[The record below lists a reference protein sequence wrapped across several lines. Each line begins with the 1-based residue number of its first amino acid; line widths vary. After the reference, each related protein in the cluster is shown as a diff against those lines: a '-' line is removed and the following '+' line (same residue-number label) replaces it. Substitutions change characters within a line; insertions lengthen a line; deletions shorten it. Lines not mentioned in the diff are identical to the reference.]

1 MSEKLNSLAQLA
13 CPAPHPMKDTIVLGH
28 GSGGRLSADLMRS
41 VFLPAFHNTVLAR
54 LDDQA
59 IVYVNGVRLAITTD
73 SFVVKPLFFRG
84 GDIGSLA
91 VHGTINDLAMGG
103 AKPLYLSTAFIIEE
117 GLSMELLRRTVESM
131 RAAAA
136 KAGVEIVTG
145 DTKVVEKGSGDELF
159 INTTGIG
166 LVPNGL
172 ELSANRARPGDKV
185 LLSGSIAEHGIAILA
200 EREGLE
206 FECPVES
213 DSAALYG
220 LVAKMLETVGISGK
234 QRTGEP
240 PANALQASSAIRC
253 LRDPTRGG
261 VSSTLNEIAEQ
272 SRVGIQLEERAIPI
286 REEVRGACEMLGL
299 DPLYV
304 ANEGKLIAIVAPE
317 AAGAVLEAMRSDSL
331 GRNAQII
338 GSVVESS
345 SPIVTIRTALGTSR
359 CVDMLAGDQLPRIC

>member
-1 MSEKLNSLAQLA
+1 MAEKPNSLAQLS
-13 CPAPHPMKDTIVLGH
+13 CPAPHPAKDTILLGH
-28 GSGGRLSADLMRS
+28 GSGGRLSAELTRS
-41 VFLPAFHNTVLAR
+41 IFLPAFRNPVLAR

-59 IVYVNGVRLAITTD
+59 IVDVNGTRLAITTD
-73 SFVVKPLFFRG
+73 SFVVKPLFFPG

-103 AKPLYLSTAFIIEE
+103 AEPLYLSAAFIIEE
-117 GLSMELLRRTVESM
+117 GLSMDLLRNVVESM
-131 RAAAA
+131 RSAAAS
-136 KAGVEIVTG
+136 AGVENVTG

-166 LVPNGL
+166 VVPAGV

-185 LLSGSIAEHGIAILA
+185 LISGSIAEHGIAILA
-200 EREGLE
+200 QREGLE

-213 DSAALYG
+213 DSAALHG
-220 LVAKMLETVGISGK
+220 LVARMLKAS
-234 QRTGEP
+234 
-240 PANALQASSAIRC
+240 ALFPGNAIRC

-261 VSSTLNEIAEQ
+261 VSSALNEIAEQ
-272 SRVGIQLEERAIPI
+272 SRVGIQLEESAIPI
-286 REEVRGACEMLGL
+286 REEIRGACEMLGL

-304 ANEGKLIAIVAPE
+304 ANEGKLTAIVAPG
-317 AAGAVLEAMRSDSL
+317 AADALLGAMREDGL
-331 GRNAQII
+331 GVNARII
-338 GSVVESS
+338 GTVVESA

>member
-1 MSEKLNSLAQLA
+1 MAEKPNSLAQLI
-13 CPAPHPMKDTIVLGH
+13 CPAPHPVKDTIVLGH
-28 GSGGRLSADLMRS
+28 GSGGRLSAELLRE
-41 VFLPAFHNTVLAR
+41 VFLPAFQNPVLAR

-59 IVYVNGVRLAITTD
+59 IVDVNGVRLAITTD
-73 SFVVKPLFFRG
+73 SFVVKPLFFPG

-103 AKPLYLSTAFIIEE
+103 AEPLFLSAAFIIEE
-117 GLSMELLRRTVESM
+117 GLSIAVLRRVVDSLQ
-131 RAAAA
+131 AAAQE
-136 KAGVEIVTG
+136 AGIEVVTG
-145 DTKVVEKGSGDELF
+145 DTKVVEKGSGDQLF

-166 LVPNGL
+166 RVRDGV

-185 LLSGSIAEHGIAILA
+185 LLSGSIGEHGIAILA
-200 EREGLE
+200 QREGLE

-213 DSAALYG
+213 DSAPLHG
-220 LVAKMLETVGISGK
+220 LVGAMLGVTNNVGNYESHK
-234 QRTGEP
+234 
-240 PANALQASSAIRC
+240 IRC

-272 SRVGIQLEERAIPI
+272 SRVAIQLEESAIPI

-317 AAGAVLEAMRSDSL
+317 AADAVLRAMRNHPL
-331 GRNAQII
+331 GANAQVI
-338 GSVVESS
+338 GSVVAST